1 MRGCT
6 ALQKLKGSKRTPIIA
21 EIGRSAAAMSQSTAD
36 FLRLAGKRGKL
47 LQGLGNGGKPI
58 MKSSL
63 WIGAGMSALMLVS
76 TPLLAAPALTTL
88 VSVQSASALS
98 DGMTIEKVASVLRS
112 NGLTVDVSQDGVGD
126 PVIYSEIAG
135 FNFALF
141 GFNCASD
148 GCNEFLFSSYF
159 DTDKKVPLDA
169 INAFNEKTVAGR
181 AFLDGD
187 GDPNLEHLFT
197 VSDGGDSDLIER
209 NLAIWEAVLVDFAE
223 HIEFYDGA
231 AS

>member
-1 MRGCT
+1 MT
-6 ALQKLKGSKRTPIIA
+6 FLKWA
-21 EIGRSAAAMSQSTAD
+21 SA
-36 FLRLAGKRGKL
+36 
-47 LQGLGNGGKPI
+47 
-58 MKSSL
+58 
-63 WIGAGMSALMLVS
+63 GAGALIMLAS
-76 TPLLAAPALTTL
+76 SPSLTDPLSVPFAGAEAA
-88 VSVQSASALS
+88 VGE
-98 DGMTIEKVASVLRS
+98 GMTIEKVAGVLRA
-112 NGLTVDVSQDGVGD
+112 NGLSVDVSQDGVGD

-141 GFNCASD
+141 GFNCTSE

-159 DTDKKVPLDA
+159 DTDKKISLDA

-197 VSDGGDSDLIER
+197 LSDGDDDDLIER
-209 NLAIWEAVLVDFAE
+209 NLAIWEAVLLDFAE
-223 HIEFYDGA
+223 HIDFYDGA